1 MRLRLPL
8 VMPKTHWYKTKNTT
22 HFSVLKVSKIMPSVA
37 IGTALAGLIGAGINA
52 ASTYATNREN
62 ISNQNAVNAEQLRF
76 ASNAYS
82 IATRDRLRAGLS
94 PLDTQAAQSPAL
106 TAPVSQPTDAG
117 SLISDS
123 VNNAVVAHQRNKEI
137 ENQTVVS
144 NAQAASYN
152 ADAALKAVDL
162 RERIAGMQDRLSQ
175 LKERTEQEKFKT
187 STQEE
192 LYNKQIEKLEEDIR
206 VAMATFSDLIN
217 QSTMRTHSTAANMVD
232 TVNRGVATNAQAS
245 KTVTETKKIVA
256 ETKQTLWDYVK
267 NKKMDLRSS
276 DSVNG
281 FVNGI
286 RSIMSEH
293 LHLPLDFAL
302 ALAEEYM
309 ARVRDGV
316 PTEQNIEITM
326 RQAEIMREAETYGA
340 D

>member
-1 MRLRLPL
+1 
-8 VMPKTHWYKTKNTT
+8 MPKTHWYKTKNTT
-22 HFSVLKVSKIMPSVA
+22 HFSVLKVSKIMPYAA

-76 ASNAYS
+76 ASNAHS
-82 IATRDRLRAGLS
+82 IATRDRLRSGLS
-94 PLDTQAAQSPAL
+94 PLDTQAAQTPSL

-117 SLISDS
+117 QLFSDS
-123 VNNAVVAHQRNKEI
+123 INNAIVAHQRNREI
-137 ENQTVVS
+137 ENQTTVS

-232 TVNRGVATNAQAS
+232 TVNRGVASNAQAVKS
-245 KTVTETKKIVA
+245 MAEKKKILAETETELYDLAKSKHANLRTTDAKNAWVNSLHQAFSKIGFDVTMTYSLIGDFFRRANDGMPILENVKK
-256 ETKQTLWDYVK
+256 TL
-267 NKKMDLRSS
+267 S
-276 DSVNG
+276 DAH
-281 FVNGI
+281 I
-286 RSIMSEH
+286 IMSI
-293 LHLPLDFAL
+293 
-302 ALAEEYM
+302 EE
-309 ARVRDGV
+309 
-316 PTEQNIEITM
+316 
-326 RQAEIMREAETYGA
+326 
-340 D
+340 

>member
-8 VMPKTHWYKTKNTT
+8 VMPKTHWYQTRNTT
-22 HFSVLKVSKIMPSVA
+22 HFNVLKVSKIMPYAA
-37 IGTALAGLIGAGINA
+37 IGTALAGLIGAGVNA

-76 ASNAYS
+76 ASNAHS

-123 VNNAVVAHQRNKEI
+123 VNNAIVAHQRNKEI
-137 ENQTVVS
+137 ENQTTVA

-162 RERIAGMQDRLSQ
+162 SERIAGMQDRLAQ

-187 STQEE
+187 STQNE

-232 TVNRGVATNAQAS
+232 TVNRGVATNAQAA
-245 KTVTETKKIVA
+245 KTVAETKKVVA
-256 ETKQTLWDYVK
+256 ETKQVLSDYLK
-267 NKKMDLRSS
+267 NKKLDLRSN

-281 FVNGI
+281 IINGI

-293 LHLPLDFAL
+293 LHLPFDMCM
-302 ALAEEYM
+302 ALAEDYM
-309 ARVRDGV
+309 YRVRQGV
-316 PTEQNIEITM
+316 PVEQNVEITM
-326 RQAEIMREAETYGA
+326 RNAEIMREAETNYG